1 MDAEKGRVEQWSE
14 GEKMEVMVVVEE
26 EDDYDYNEEWGGEE
40 GREKKKKS
48 ILESKQP
55 DW

>member
-1 MDAEKGRVEQWSE
+1 MDAEKGRVEQWRE
-14 GEKMEVMVVVEE
+14 GEKMEGMVVEEE
-26 EDDYDYNEEWGGEE
+26 EDDYDYNEEWGGRKE
-40 GREKKKKS
+40 GKEKKS